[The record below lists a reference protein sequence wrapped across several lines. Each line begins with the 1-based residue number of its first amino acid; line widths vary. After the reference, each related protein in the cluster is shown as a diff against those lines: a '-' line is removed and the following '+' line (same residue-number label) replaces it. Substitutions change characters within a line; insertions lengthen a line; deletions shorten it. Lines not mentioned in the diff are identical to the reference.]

1 MCVYVCVN
9 ACIHVSATVAETVAT
24 GCEVTMRCHGNRAGS
39 LCLIWA
45 GRKRAAAA
53 LPIQAGYVLEE
64 RWVDE
69 TRDFLSSSSSSSTSP
84 ALLCSI
90 SLPSYVSEISS
101 GRFLHK
107 HLSQQPLARQGRL
120 SACFARTKKK
130 KKENLYFSML
140 FCQINTRGG

>member
-1 MCVYVCVN
+1 MCVSVCVN

-69 TRDFLSSSSSSSTSP
+69 TRDFLSSSSSSSP

-120 SACFARTKKK
+120 SACFCQDKTEEERK
-130 KKENLYFSML
+130 SL
-140 FCQINTRGG
+140 F